1 MFSTL
6 QHCTISCVLHYV
18 KPGHQPSS
26 SVYCI
31 YVSVSQDTSKIN
43 TRLME
48 NLNDMQSTEKEKV
61 AAQNMLNAT
70 YRTVR
75 YDLMTS
81 NLYNTRCKLNE
92 ELDREYDQLDGV
104 SQEDN
109 PAKYGRLRNRIA
121 NLEVDV
127 MDTQKK
133 IDATKAM

>member
-1 MFSTL
+1 M
-6 QHCTISCVLHYV
+6 
-18 KPGHQPSS
+18 K
-26 SVYCI
+26 
-31 YVSVSQDTSKIN
+31 
-43 TRLME
+43 
-48 NLNDMQSTEKEKV
+48 LNDMQSTEKEKV
-61 AAQNMLNAT
+61 AAQNMFNAT

-81 NLYNTRCKLNE
+81 NLYNTRYKLNE

-133 IDATKAM
+133 IDATKAI